1 MPEQRLAFCWVVGGA
16 AEHALRVT
24 LHTPRNACIPG
35 ATRNLRRLS
44 SCDRGSVSAP
54 AAKRRTS
61 RAGQPLQM
69 HARNTL
75 TRLLCARRFFEL
87 QTPAMT
93 SCEAYPPKTRSNCNT
108 LRMYVCGYDHWVH
121 CCPAGIEMKESRHV
135 RCRTLP
141 ALSFCNVLSIPLLF
155 CRGTV
160 SLRQQRRLACAA
172 SSQSAWCTSHSLLTR
187 CLLRLMCSRRY
198 AVPPAAGDDT
208 TTFSS
213 TRVRQQAQRCLL
225 ALLFSPVDTGQG
237 AHGCEAVR
245 RSCCHDAAGCGRVS
259 ASGLPAR

>member
-35 ATRNLRRLS
+35 ATKNLRRLS

-87 QTPAMT
+87 QSPAMT

-172 SSQSAWCTSHSLLTR
+172 SAWCTSHSLLTR

-208 TTFSS
+208 STFSS

-245 RSCCHDAAGCGRVS
+245 RCCCHDAAGCGRVS